1 MKKKITMAAAVLAVS
16 AMATSAFAAEP
27 VAQKETIP
35 AKTLVAAQ
43 VIKAPQAIS
52 FEEFAKEQGVTVD
65 ELLEQMEKDG
75 LLAQLAKMKALS
87 LEEMKNYLK
96 EEGKVVEAFAILPAQ
111 IVDGKEGDAKEIS
124 PDGKTAAMKMT
135 IAKLAEADKDGGNG
149 DKDETGTAVPFT
161 KTVTIKTSDIAAGNH
176 ADDKTAMVK
185 ITRSIPAVNTVD
197 AAEGK
202 GQMAAIVLKGNEDLA
217 KMAAVTVS
225 LSLEDAAKSQ
235 GLTADELL
243 AKMEKDGSLAEIAK
257 SKNMT
262 TEEAI
267 DYLKKDAKFAE
278 AAVMIPAKKK

>member
-1 MKKKITMAAAVLAVS
+1 MKKKMTLAAVALAVS

-43 VIKAPQAIS
+43 ELKVPEAVS
-52 FEEFAKEQGVTVD
+52 FQEFAKGQGVTVD

-75 LLAQLAKMKALS
+75 SLAQLAKMKALS
-87 LEEMKNYLK
+87 LEEMKDYLK
-96 EEGKVVEAFAILPAQ
+96 EEGKVVEAFATLPAQ
-111 IVDGKEGDAKEIS
+111 VFDVKEGEAKEIS
-124 PDGKTAAMKMT
+124 PDGKTEGMKIT
-135 IAKLAEADKDGGNG
+135 IAKFAEADKDGGKGN
-149 DKDETGTAVPFT
+149 KDEAETAIPFT
-161 KTVTIKTSDIAAGNH
+161 KVVAINASDITDDNH
-176 ADDKTAMVK
+176 AGDKTAMVK
-185 ITRSIPAVNTVD
+185 ITRSIPAVKMVD
-197 AAEGK
+197 AAEVK
-202 GQMAAIVLKGNEDLA
+202 GQMAAIVTTGNADLT

-225 LSLEDAAKSQ
+225 LSLEDVAKSQ

-243 AKMEKDGSLAEIAK
+243 AKMEKDGSLDVIAK

-267 DYLKKDAKFAE
+267 DYLKQDAKFAE